1 MLVSRRS
8 QEAVQQEGSFLD
20 TELPPSTFTTSSTEQ
35 NDHKTTVSTSQDSFP
50 NDIPDH
56 SQHLMSCSLRSKS
69 LERRPL
75 DSTATPDLLN
85 FKKGW
90 MSRLGEDGKWR
101 KHWFVLT
108 DQTLRFYRDSAAEEA
123 ADVDGEINLSTC
135 YDVTDF
141 PVQRNY
147 GFQIH
152 TKNGVFTLCAMTY
165 GIRRNWVQAVMKNI
179 HPTIAPDVTW
189 YNIKTSCH
197 SQKYIYPLCL
207 FHTLVL
213 KPNTFIE
220 AEQRSRIHERRREGR
235 YKTFDWAELSCKQH
249 KEELSNDP
257 SGRQWNHN
265 SEHSVPPA
273 PASTP
278 EDQII
283 RSASEASDNEYL
295 KKKRISQ
302 RQSLN
307 IMSAD
312 IPSNLSLMATYE
324 HGFSIMEDSHQRVI
338 EEMQRQHQKEVER
351 LTEERERVLKEETN
365 ATIAAIE
372 AMRKAHK
379 EEMDKTQKALQNG
392 ANVDIRQLRAQYN
405 EELETLHR
413 ELEVL
418 SEQYSQKCLENN
430 NLNQTVETE
439 REALSTTQRENQELR
454 FHNQELNEFL
464 AAELSMMHSHMNGE
478 VKHSQ
483 SSQEKDVY
491 QLEVNLR
498 VKESE
503 IKCLKQEINSL
514 KLELQAGNTV
524 TPFFKLKHIN
534 NLMKSRSNLDFPKDH
549 LSHYLSFYSQSL
561 KDGLTVLER
570 MKLFELTS
578 TQKI

>member
-1 MLVSRRS
+1 KKSS
-8 QEAVQQEGSFLD
+8 TSGNSF
-20 TELPPSTFTTSSTEQ
+20 TSSIKRQGSISSSNNSGTRVSISD
-35 NDHKTTVSTSQDSFP
+35 NAGTSTSGATKGSSRIMLF
-50 NDIPDH
+50 
-56 SQHLMSCSLRSKS
+56 
-69 LERRPL
+69 
-75 DSTATPDLLN
+75 STQPDLLN

-90 MSRLGEDGKWR
+90 MSRLGEDGKWQ

-179 HPTIAPDVTW
+179 HRTVAPDVTW

-197 SQKYIYPLCL
+197 SQKYIYPLRI
-207 FHTLVL
+207 FHTY
-213 KPNTFIE
+213 KE
-220 AEQRSRIHERRREGR
+220 AEQRSRIRERRREGR

-265 SEHSVPPA
+265 SERSVPPA
-273 PASTP
+273 PASSP
-278 EDQII
+278 EEQIT
-283 RSASEASDNEYL
+283 RSASEASENEYL
-295 KKKRISQ
+295 QKKIISQ

-351 LTEERERVLKEETN
+351 LTEERERVLQEETN

-379 EEMDKTQKALQNG
+379 EEMDKTQKALPNG

-418 SEQYSQKCLENN
+418 SEQYSQRCLENTH
-430 NLNQTVETE
+430 LNRTVETE
-439 REALSTTQRENQELR
+439 REALSTTLRENQELR
-454 FHNQELNEFL
+454 IHNQELNECL
-464 AAELSMMHSHMNGE
+464 AAELSLMHSRMNGE

-514 KLELQAGNTV
+514 KLELQAGNT
-524 TPFFKLKHIN
+524 
-534 NLMKSRSNLDFPKDH
+534 DH
-549 LSHYLSFYSQSL
+549 ATLAQPSL

>member
-1 MLVSRRS
+1 MTIRQLS
-8 QEAVQQEGSFLD
+8 
-20 TELPPSTFTTSSTEQ
+20 
-35 NDHKTTVSTSQDSFP
+35 
-50 NDIPDH
+50 
-56 SQHLMSCSLRSKS
+56 
-69 LERRPL
+69 
-75 DSTATPDLLN
+75 PDLLN

-213 KPNTFIE
+213 KPNTFI
-220 AEQRSRIHERRREGR
+220 AEQRSRIRERRREGR

-312 IPSNLSLMATYE
+312 IPSNLSLMAVSNEGTPCLYV
-324 HGFSIMEDSHQRVI
+324 IMEDSHQRVI

-379 EEMDKTQKALQNG
+379 EEMDKTQKAL
-392 ANVDIRQLRAQYN
+392 

-430 NLNQTVETE
+430 NLNRTVETE

-454 FHNQELNEFL
+454 FHNQVRARAHKNVHIHTAIALLNRCAL
-464 AAELSMMHSHMNGE
+464 
-478 VKHSQ
+478 
-483 SSQEKDVY
+483 
-491 QLEVNLR
+491 

-534 NLMKSRSNLDFPKDH
+534 S
-549 LSHYLSFYSQSL
+549 
-561 KDGLTVLER
+561 
-570 MKLFELTS
+570 
-578 TQKI
+578 